1 MHSSLP
7 FTQNPKPRT
16 IEPTPNHFHPSLFS
30 VVSRSLLIS
39 FHTVSLYFMFVT
51 KRESSE
57 STGSWSIHMDMAVVG
72 QFIEKIKN

>member
-30 VVSRSLLIS
+30 AVSRSLSIS
-39 FHTVSLYFMFVT
+39 FHPVLLYLMFVT
-51 KRESSE
+51 ERVKRVHWSLKH
-57 STGSWSIHMDMAVVG
+57 THGHGGSWSIY
-72 QFIEKIKN
+72 